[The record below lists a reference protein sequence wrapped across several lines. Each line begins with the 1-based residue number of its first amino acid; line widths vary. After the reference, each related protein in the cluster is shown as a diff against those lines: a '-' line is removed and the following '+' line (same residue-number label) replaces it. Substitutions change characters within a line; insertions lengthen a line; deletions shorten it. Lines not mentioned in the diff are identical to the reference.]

1 MKVKTV
7 AIIGLGLIGGSLAL
21 ALKANTGVTVLGY
34 DEAVETLAAA
44 KAAGAIDRGLGG
56 PDEVGEADVVIFSL
70 PVGRIAAAAQA
81 AAGGLKAGAIVTDV
95 GSAKRGLQLSLPK
108 LLPPTV
114 RYVGGHPMAG
124 AEKSGF
130 AAARGD
136 LFAGRPYILTGDGD
150 DDATD
155 EALNALIGLVRAIG
169 AQPLVMDS
177 ELHDTLVA
185 RISHV
190 PHVAAAVLARMAGDS
205 DQGELALTLAANGF
219 RDMTR
224 IASSN
229 PMLWSDI
236 CLGNRENVAAAL
248 LRLRAEV
255 DGFLTLLSAGDRAGL
270 EGFFAE
276 AKRVRDRLSEKAG

>member
-1 MKVKTV
+1 MAIKTV

-21 ALKANTGVTVLGY
+21 ALKANTDISVVGY
-34 DEAVETLAAA
+34 DACEKTLAAA
-44 KAAGAIDRGLGG
+44 AAAGAIDKALGG
-56 PDEVGEADVVIFSL
+56 PEAIGDADVVVYSL
-70 PVGRIAAAAQA
+70 PVGRIAAAVQA
-81 AAGGLKAGAIVTDV
+81 AAGGFKAGAIVTDV
-95 GSAKRGLQLSLPK
+95 GSAKRGLHLALPK

-114 RYVGGHPMAG
+114 SYVGGHPMAG

-136 LFAGRPYILTGDGD
+136 LFIGRPYILTADDGD
-150 DDATD
+150 DDAVK
-155 EALNALIGLVRAIG
+155 ELVGLVRAIG

-177 ELHDTLVA
+177 ELHDTVVA

-205 DQGELALTLAANGF
+205 DQGDLALTLAANGF

-229 PMLWSDI
+229 PALWSDI
-236 CLGNRENVAAAL
+236 CLGNRENVMAAL

-255 DGFLTLLSAGDRAGL
+255 DEFLSLLTEGDRVGL

-276 AKRVRDRLSEKAG
+276 AKRVRDRLTEKAS

>member
-1 MKVKTV
+1 MTVKTV

-21 ALKANTGVTVLGY
+21 ALKANTKITVLGY
-34 DEAVETLAAA
+34 DESEGTVAAA
-44 KAAGAIDRGLGG
+44 QAAGAIDRRLGG
-56 PDEVGEADVVIFSL
+56 PGEVGDADVVVFSL
-70 PVGRIAAAAQA
+70 PVGRIAAAVEA
-81 AAGGLKAGAIVTDV
+81 AADGLKAGAIVTDV
-95 GSAKRGLQLSLPK
+95 GSAKRDLQLALPK
-108 LLPPTV
+108 LLPSTV
-114 RYVGGHPMAG
+114 SYVGGHPMAG

-136 LFAGRPYILTGDGD
+136 LFAGRPYILTGDGGD
-150 DDATD
+150 MAD
-155 EALNALIGLVRAIG
+155 EAVKVLVGLVRSIG

-177 ELHDTLVA
+177 ELHDMVVA

-205 DQGELALTLAANGF
+205 DQGDLALTLAANGF

-229 PMLWSDI
+229 PALWSDI
-236 CLGNRENVAAAL
+236 CLGNRENVVAAL

-255 DGFLTLLSAGDRAGL
+255 DAFLALLTEGDRVGL

-276 AKRVRDRLSEKAG
+276 AKRVRDRLAEKAG